1 MENFLSVIIRFFH
14 FIFMYTPLIVRV
26 FYVFVSCIEV
36 VTGGVLTEKLFSKIS
51 QNSQENHYT
60 RASFLIKL

>member
-1 MENFLSVIIRFFH
+1 MENFLFVIIRFFH
-14 FIFMYTPLIVRV
+14 FTFMYTPLIVHV

-51 QNSQENHYT
+51 QNSQKNHYT